1 MTRNRRGFSLIEVM
15 VALVILSVVLLG
27 LGRFVASFLHTVGTT
42 TTKTAATEAAS
53 GYMAYIQAD
62 PSYPLPAS
70 YAGTVTG
77 FPGYPNLKR
86 VTTFNRINSTN
97 RDYTVVT
104 VLVTEPTLRDTVNVT
119 AVVAHP

>member
-1 MTRNRRGFSLIEVM
+1 MKNRRGFSLIEVL

-53 GYMAYIQAD
+53 SYMATIQSD
-62 PSYPLPAS
+62 PSYPLQAS

-77 FPGYPNLKR
+77 FPNYPNLKR
-86 VTTFNRINSTN
+86 VTTLNRINTLN
-97 RDYTVVT
+97 RDYTIIT
-104 VLVTEPTLRDTVNVT
+104 VKVTEPTLRDTINIT
-119 AVVAHP
+119 AVVAR